1 MPDKLRVGLIGANAT
16 YGWSPR
22 AHLPALQAL
31 DDVDLVAV
39 CTAHEETARESAA
52 RFGARDAYHDHRE
65 MLANP
70 DIEAVGI
77 SVIVPKHHRL
87 TMDAL
92 EAGKH
97 VYTEWPLGAS
107 LHEARQMTE
116 LARLKDLRAMV
127 GLQARCSPLFLT
139 LRDLVADGYVGEVVA
154 CRLSQFGSGML
165 GRTSDRTWQADAANG
180 ANTLTISFGHVID
193 SMCMCVGEFREL
205 SAVVRTQV
213 DRWLETDTGRTVG
226 VTSPDNV
233 LISGVLESGA
243 VASVHVASIPYH
255 GSEYRMEIYGR
266 DGALVVESH
275 EHPQLNGMRLL
286 GARGSQK
293 ALEEL
298 PVAPANRWVS
308 DSVPDGPPLNVA
320 QMWSRFATAVHAGED
335 VEPDFD
341 HAVERHRLLDAIQR
355 ASATGERQ
363 AV

>member
-52 RFGARDAYHDHRE
+52 RFGAREAYHDHRE
-65 MLANP
+65 MLASA
-70 DIEAVGI
+70 DIEAVGV

-107 LHEARQMTE
+107 LLEARQMTG
-116 LARLKDLRAMV
+116 LAHSRGLRTLV

-139 LRDLVADGYVGEVVA
+139 LRDLVADGYVGDIVS

-165 GRTSDRTWQADAANG
+165 ARTSDRTWQADAANG

-213 DRWLETDTGRTVG
+213 ESWLETDTGRTVD

-233 LISGVLESGA
+233 LISGVLDSGA
-243 VASVHVASIPYH
+243 VASVHVASIPHH
-255 GSEYRMEIYGR
+255 GSEYRLEIYGR
-266 DGALVVESH
+266 EGTLVVESH

-293 ALEEL
+293 ELEVL
-298 PVAPANRWVS
+298 PVDPIHRWVPG
-308 DSVPDGPPLNVA
+308 SVPDGPPLNVA
-320 QMWSRFATAVHAGED
+320 QMWSRFAAAIRNGED
-335 VEPDFD
+335 AHPGFA
-341 HAVERHRLLDAIQR
+341 HAVERHRLLDSIQR

>member
-1 MPDKLRVGLIGANAT
+1 M
-16 YGWSPR
+16 
-22 AHLPALQAL
+22 
-31 DDVDLVAV
+31 
-39 CTAHEETARESAA
+39 
-52 RFGARDAYHDHRE
+52 
-65 MLANP
+65 
-70 DIEAVGI
+70 
-77 SVIVPKHHRL
+77 
-87 TMDAL
+87 
-92 EAGKH
+92 
-97 VYTEWPLGAS
+97 
-107 LHEARQMTE
+107 
-116 LARLKDLRAMV
+116 
-127 GLQARCSPLFLT
+127 
-139 LRDLVADGYVGEVVA
+139 A

-293 ALEEL
+293 TLALL
-298 PVAPANRWVS
+298 PVAPAHRWVPE
-308 DSVPDGPPLNVA
+308 SVPAGPPLNVA
-320 QMWSRFATAVHAGED
+320 QMWSRFATAVRAGED
-335 VEPDFD
+335 VEPDFA